1 MKLNNY
7 MEGKTKII
15 EVDTVRIDASNS
27 GEFKEKMSELTK
39 SQDAII
45 DFKHLEFIDSSGLSA
60 LVYLHKQS
68 INDKTELRLANLSPK
83 ILDII
88 RTTGLTQILQ
98 IYPDIESAKK
108 DM

>member
-7 MEGKTKII
+7 MDGNTKII
-15 EVDTVRIDASNS
+15 EVDTVRIDAGNS
-27 GEFKEKMSELTK
+27 GEFKEKISELIK
-39 SQDAII
+39 SHDAII

-68 INDKTELRLANLSPK
+68 INNKTELRLVNLSPK

-88 RTTGLTQILQ
+88 KTTGLTQILQ
-98 IYPDIESAKK
+98 IYPDTESAKK
-108 DM
+108 DL

>member
-7 MEGKTKII
+7 MDGNTKII
-15 EVDTVRIDASNS
+15 EVDTVRIDAGNS
-27 GEFKEKMSELTK
+27 GEFKENMSELIK
-39 SQDAII
+39 FHDAII

-68 INDKTELRLANLSPK
+68 INNKTELRLVNLSPK

-88 RTTGLTQILQ
+88 KTTGLTQILQ
-98 IYPDIESAKK
+98 IYPDTESAKK
-108 DM
+108 DL